1 VQRRIT
7 VLAGGVGGARF
18 LRGLSRRTDPRHL
31 TVIGNTGDDEEFF
44 GLHVSPDL
52 DTVLYT
58 LAGRADRGRGW
69 GVRGDTF
76 SCLETLGTLGL
87 PTWFRLGDRDLAVHI
102 FRTERLRAG
111 WPLSRV
117 TAALARVQG
126 VRATVLPMTDA
137 AVRTMIY
144 TPAGRLAFQDYLV
157 RRRGRDDVRRIEIRG
172 AARARPAPG
181 VVAALQRSTAII
193 IAPSNPLV
201 SIGPILA
208 VPAIRHALRLRRAP
222 AAVVSPLVGGR
233 AVRGPL
239 DRMLHGLGLEASPPG
254 IARLYRGLVDVFV
267 LDRRDAAHADAVA
280 ALGMRPVVTE
290 TIMRTRADAE
300 RLAAVVLRTLETRG
314 RTRRA

>member
-1 VQRRIT
+1 
-7 VLAGGVGGARF
+7 VGGARF
-18 LRGLSRRTDPRHL
+18 LRGLSRLTDPRHL

-58 LAGRADRGRGW
+58 LAGRADRTRGW
-69 GVRGDTF
+69 GVRGETF
-76 SCLETLGTLGL
+76 ACLETLGALGL
-87 PTWFRLGDRDLAVHI
+87 PTWFRLGDRDLAVHL
-102 FRTERLRAG
+102 FRTERLRDG

-117 TAALARVQG
+117 TAALARAQG

-137 AVRTMIY
+137 QVRTMIY

-157 RRRGRDDVRRIEIRG
+157 RRRGRDDVHRIEIRG

-181 VVAALQRSTAII
+181 VLAALHRSTGII

-208 VPAIRHALRLRRAP
+208 VPAIRHALRMRRVP

-239 DRMLHGLGLEASPPG
+239 VRMLGGLGLDASPRG

-267 LDRRDAAHADAVA
+267 LDRRDAAHKDDVA

-290 TIMRTRADAE
+290 TIMRTRAHAE
-300 RLAAVVLRTLETRG
+300 RLAAVVVRALETRA
-314 RTRRA
+314 RDRPA

>member
-1 VQRRIT
+1 
-7 VLAGGVGGARF
+7 VGGARF
-18 LRGLSRRTDPRHL
+18 LRGLSRLTDPRHL

-58 LAGRADRGRGW
+58 LAGRADRVRGW
-69 GVRGDTF
+69 GVQGETF
-76 SCLETLGTLGL
+76 ACLETLGGLGL

-102 FRTERLRAG
+102 FRSERLRAG
-111 WPLSRV
+111 WRLSRV
-117 TAALARVQG
+117 TAALARAQG

-137 AVRTMIY
+137 RVRTVIH
-144 TPAGRLAFQDYLV
+144 TPAGALAFQDYLV
-157 RRRGRDDVRRIEIRG
+157 RRRGRDRVRRIEVRG

-181 VVAALQRSTAII
+181 LLAALRRSTAIV

-201 SIGPILA
+201 SIGPMLA
-208 VPAIRHALRLRRAP
+208 VPAIRRALRRRRAP

-239 DRMLHGLGLEASPPG
+239 DRMLRGLGLEVSPRG

-267 LDRRDAAHADAVA
+267 LDRRDAAYARDVA

-290 TIMRTRADAE
+290 TLMRTPTHAA
-300 RLAAVVLRTLETRG
+300 RLAAVVLRALETPARG
-314 RTRRA
+314 GPT

>member
-1 VQRRIT
+1 M
-7 VLAGGVGGARF
+7 GGARF

-58 LAGRADRGRGW
+58 LAGRADRARGW
-69 GVRGDTF
+69 GVQGETF
-76 SCLETLGTLGL
+76 ACLETLGGLGL

-117 TAALARVQG
+117 TAALARAQG

-157 RRRGRDDVRRIEIRG
+157 RRHGRDEVQRIEIRG

-181 VVAALQRSTAII
+181 VLAALQRSTSII

-201 SIGPILA
+201 SIGPMLA

-222 AAVVSPLVGGR
+222 AAVVSPLVGGH

-239 DRMLHGLGLEASPPG
+239 DRMLRGLGLEVSPQG

-267 LDRRDAAHADAVA
+267 LDRRDAAHADAIA

-290 TIMRTRADAE
+290 TIMRTRAHAE
-300 RLAAVVLRTLETRG
+300 RLAAVVLRALNAVKDSKQLPRG
-314 RTRRA
+314 SVAH

>member
-1 VQRRIT
+1 
-7 VLAGGVGGARF
+7 VGGARF
-18 LRGLSRRTDPRHL
+18 LRGLSRLTDPRHL

-58 LAGRADRGRGW
+58 LAGRADRVRGW
-69 GVRGDTF
+69 GVQGETF
-76 SCLETLGTLGL
+76 ACLETLGGLGL

-102 FRTERLRAG
+102 FRSERLRAG
-111 WPLSRV
+111 WRLSRV
-117 TAALARVQG
+117 TAALARAQG

-137 AVRTMIY
+137 RVRTVIH
-144 TPAGRLAFQDYLV
+144 TPAGALAFQDYLV
-157 RRRGRDDVRRIEIRG
+157 RRRGRDRVRRIEVRG
-172 AARARPAPG
+172 ASRARPAPG
-181 VVAALQRSTAII
+181 LLAALRRSTAIV

-201 SIGPILA
+201 SIGPMLA
-208 VPAIRHALRLRRAP
+208 VPAIRRALRRRRAP

-239 DRMLHGLGLEASPPG
+239 DRMLRGLGLEVSPRG

-267 LDRRDAAHADAVA
+267 LDRRDAAYARDVA

-290 TIMRTRADAE
+290 TLMRTPTHAA
-300 RLAAVVLRTLETRG
+300 RLAAVVLRALETPARG
-314 RTRRA
+314 GPT

>member
-1 VQRRIT
+1 M
-7 VLAGGVGGARF
+7 GGARF

-52 DTVLYT
+52 DTVVYT
-58 LAGRADRGRGW
+58 LAGRADRARGW
-69 GVRGDTF
+69 GVRGETF
-76 SCLETLGTLGL
+76 ACLETLGGLGL
-87 PTWFRLGDRDLAVHI
+87 PTWFQLGDRDLAVHI

-117 TAALARVQG
+117 TAALARAQG

-137 AVRTMIY
+137 PVRTIIY

-181 VVAALQRSTAII
+181 VLAALQRSTAIV

-239 DRMLHGLGLEASPPG
+239 DRMLRGLGLEVSPPG

-267 LDRRDAAHADAVA
+267 LDRRDAAHADAIA

-290 TIMRTRADAE
+290 TIMKTPAHAA
-300 RLAAVVLRTLETRG
+300 RLAAVVLRALG
-314 RTRRA
+314 VARA